1 MRQHNNGKDR
11 KEKVHL
17 QLQGP
22 ALARC
27 RGEQDKMGLLK
38 IKAVQ
43 GFLDGSEGKKFA
55 CNARDL
61 GLIPGLGRSPGEGNG
76 NTFHYSCLGNPL
88 DREPGGAT
96 VHRVAKSQTRLR
108 D

>member
-61 GLIPGLGRSPGEGNG
+61 QMHESFPHPSYLPGHGTPA
-76 NTFHYSCLGNPL
+76 P
-88 DREPGGAT
+88 
-96 VHRVAKSQTRLR
+96 VHIGQTE
-108 D
+108 